1 MKYHHIFKAVSDKIS
16 EVLHIQD
23 EATKELYTTIVK
35 QLAPGN
41 DYTFT
46 EIMKEYL
53 AEYQQKSFIFY
64 HHQRHSGFIVNR
76 IEEGLE
82 VIEVNE
88 DTRFVTGD
96 IITHLSGD
104 SVDVL
109 SDRYRKL
116 LFHDAF
122 EKQEWAPLILKQHD
136 AEIRRGSEHYHF
148 TLNSYAIPEAH
159 VISRD
164 AYQQIIIYAP
174 DQLALI
180 QENINRDTPIILDL
194 RYTKGIQ
201 DLYDIQPEI
210 ILISRHTAGSA
221 EAYASRSSA
230 LKVGEET
237 FGALSTYETLELG
250 PFTFEYGVTGERTA
264 YPDVEIDNE
273 AAQDKILEFAVNH
286 VRNI

>member
-1 MKYHHIFKAVSDKIS
+1 MKYHHIFKAVSEKIS
-16 EVLHIQD
+16 EVLHIHD

-41 DYTFT
+41 DFTFT

-53 AEYQQKSFIFY
+53 AEYQQKSFKFY
-64 HHQRHSGFIVNR
+64 QHPRHNGFMVNR
-76 IEEGLE
+76 IDEGLE

-109 SDRYRKL
+109 SDRYRKQ
-116 LFHDAF
+116 LFHDTF
-122 EKQEWAPLILKQHD
+122 QKQEWAPLILKQHD
-136 AEIRRGSEHYHF
+136 AELRRGSEHYHF
-148 TLNSYAIPEAH
+148 TLNSYALPEPQ
-159 VISRD
+159 ILSRD
-164 AYQQIIIYAP
+164 TYQQITIYAP
-174 DQLALI
+174 EQLVNI
-180 QENINRDTPIILDL
+180 QEDIIKDTPVILDL

-201 DLYDIQPEI
+201 QLYDIQPQI
-210 ILISRHTAGSA
+210 ILISRHTEGSA
-221 EAYASRSSA
+221 EAFASNSDV

-237 FGALSTYETLELG
+237 FGALSEYETLELG
-250 PFTFEYGVTGERTA
+250 PFTFEYGITGERTA
-264 YPDVEIDNE
+264 YPDVEIGNE